1 MNSEGRKWLMEELSI
16 IMQKWLMTER
26 ARPWPPGGGEAG
38 EDLFGFSGS
47 ASSDNSFSGRKKNK
61 KRACVSSHGLIIGR
75 ETAT

>member
-47 ASSDNSFSGRKKNK
+47 ASSDNSFSGRKKIRK
-61 KRACVSSHGLIIGR
+61 EPVFPAMDLL
-75 ETAT
+75 